1 MSKKILSM
9 LVIVALAGFMAA
21 SANAKQG
28 SGSGPTVTALPVPTR
43 TPTVCTVTTGLETG
57 KVNLRQCAGTSC
69 GVIALL
75 SDRDPLLVISTG
87 AWLKVRTADS
97 VVGYVNSKLCK

>member
-9 LVIVALAGFMAA
+9 LAIVALAGIMAM

-28 SGSGPTVTALPVPTR
+28 SGTGPTVTAQPVPTS
-43 TPTVCTVTTGLETG
+43 TPIVCTVTTGLKTG

-75 SDRDPLLVISTG
+75 SDSDPLLIISTG
-87 AWLKVRTADS
+87 AWLKVRTADNLH
-97 VVGYVNSKLCK
+97 GYINSKYCK